1 MTGIMDVHA
10 QRVVGHV
17 APVPCTDEI
26 SFENE
31 PVLVLTRWAQ
41 KWLKFG
47 WNVVIE
53 GSPTTQLAKRLVKE
67 MDAVVLEPAMYVEE
81 YVDERSRLVKG
92 KATNKFSQVCTMKSA
107 EGGGETETSSTEK
120 VEEEERSTVREVIS
134 RKVVQKLARKQKS
147 NFSAAVAK
155 VAYNKFGERP
165 MSPANVMVTRKW
177 LQKYLE
183 SQFKDLRTCD
193 KNIAIDRAL
202 FLSFVPTKDFLN
214 MRVLMETKEMK
225 ARCSDS
231 SWGKVFQ
238 LRRGDSPL

>member
-1 MTGIMDVHA
+1 MSEFESVS
-10 QRVVGHV
+10 
-17 APVPCTDEI
+17 APVGAATSPIPRAARCVQADE
-26 SFENE
+26 E
-31 PVLVLTRWAQ
+31 PILVLTKWAQ

-47 WNVVIE
+47 WNIVVE
-53 GSPTTQLAKRLVKE
+53 GSPTTQIAKRLIKE
-67 MDAVVLEPAMYVEE
+67 MDSVVLEPAMYVEE

-92 KATNKFSQVCTMKSA
+92 KMTSKFSQVRTNESA
-107 EGGGETETSSTEK
+107 EGGGDVVRTITQEVNDK
-120 VEEEERSTVREVIS
+120 EEVVREVLS
-134 RKVVQKLARKQKS
+134 RKVVQKLAKKQKS

-165 MSPANVMVTRKW
+165 MSPANILVTRKW

-183 SQFKDLRTCD
+183 DQFKDLRTCD

-225 ARCSDS
+225 KRTSDS
-231 SWGKVFQ
+231 SWGRIFQ
-238 LRRGDSPL
+238 LRQGDKPQ